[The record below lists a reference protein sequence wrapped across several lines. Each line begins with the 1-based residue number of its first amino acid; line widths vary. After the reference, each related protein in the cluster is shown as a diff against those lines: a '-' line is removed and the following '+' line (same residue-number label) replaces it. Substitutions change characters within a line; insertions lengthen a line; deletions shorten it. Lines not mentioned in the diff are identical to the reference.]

1 MTAMER
7 YDKWREI
14 SSNIEEL
21 IIRVEKEIGASNFT
35 ETNDRHSLSKI
46 DKKLY
51 EALEVAN
58 KAASAIEE
66 D

>member
-1 MTAMER
+1 MSDMER
-7 YDKWREI
+7 YNKWCDI
-14 SSNIEEL
+14 GSSIEEL
-21 IIRVEKEIGASNFT
+21 ISKVECEIGEKNFT
-35 ETNDRHSLSKI
+35 ETSDRHSLSKI

-58 KAASAIEE
+58 KAASALAE